1 MTLAKMASN
10 FSFSM
15 GRFTLPHAIS
25 SCTAGV
31 STMNLSLALRP
42 VYFPVFTTSA
52 PVADRVPS
60 PRRRACSV
68 ELGRGQVAIYRRR
81 VDDAQLLQIRRFP

>member
-10 FSFSM
+10 FSFFM

-68 ELGRGQVAIYRRR
+68 SWAGVRLRYTAAV
-81 VDDAQLLQIRRFP
+81 LTMPSCSNP